1 MQAMKT
7 VTLDAHT
14 EWSQVAVIS
23 PEGEILI
30 ELQVETTPEEL
41 RRVVSGIPGPKRVVL
56 ENGPLSAMIHDALE
70 GLAEQVVS
78 CDPTRNALISRSD
91 SSNDRLD
98 ARRLGI
104 LDRAGA
110 IHEVYV
116 PPEPYRTLRSLAHYD
131 HMLARTVTR
140 TKNQLKALC
149 RRYGV
154 RYRGAGVYRK
164 AGRREFLE
172 KMPNV
177 SVRWQMRSLYRQ
189 LDGFR
194 LERVRAHRM
203 LSKHAR
209 KIPVV
214 KKLRKVPGLGP
225 RTAPAVVA
233 WIADPRR
240 FRSASGLSSYA
251 GLGLKN
257 DISNWKVTKRARASK
272 RGNRE
277 LKRALFLSARG
288 ALNGT
293 NALRARYDARIA
305 AGWEDRK
312 AIRDVARTILFTA
325 CSIWK
330 SGKEYDDAK
339 VSVPKTEGGA
349 R

>member
-1 MQAMKT
+1 M
-7 VTLDAHT
+7 LF
-14 EWSQVAVIS
+14 
-23 PEGEILI
+23 
-30 ELQVETTPEEL
+30 
-41 RRVVSGIPGPKRVVL
+41 
-56 ENGPLSAMIHDALE
+56 
-70 GLAEQVVS
+70 
-78 CDPTRNALISRSD
+78 RS
-91 SSNDRLD
+91 
-98 ARRLGI
+98 
-104 LDRAGA
+104 
-110 IHEVYV
+110 
-116 PPEPYRTLRSLAHYD
+116 
-131 HMLARTVTR
+131 
-140 TKNQLKALC
+140 
-149 RRYGV
+149 
-154 RYRGAGVYRK
+154 
-164 AGRREFLE
+164 
-172 KMPNV
+172 
-177 SVRWQMRSLYRQ
+177 Q

-225 RTAPAVVA
+225 RTAPAIVA
-233 WIADPRR
+233 WIADPSR

-312 AIRDVARTILFTA
+312 AIRDVARTILFIA
-325 CSIWK
+325 CAIWTK
-330 SGKEYDDAK
+330 GTEYDDAK
-339 VSVPKTEGGA
+339 VSVPENHRDA